1 MIDFGLFIILC
12 FCSIVLYGAALI
24 IKDKEK

>member
-1 MIDFGLFIILC
+1 MIDFGIFMFLC
-12 FCSIVLYGAALI
+12 FMAICLYGLALI

>member
-1 MIDFGLFIILC
+1 MIDFGLFIFLC
-12 FCSIVLYGAALI
+12 FMSICLYGVALI